1 MDVKEAIRPQSS
13 VAKRDAPDFTEQ
25 LIEPFIQLRNEVDR
39 LFESF
44 PLRLPSLKLDR
55 FVAVPVLETTET
67 DKTYKVTAEIPGIDP
82 KDVEVTFEDGLLR
95 IAGEKKE
102 ERDEN
107 ERGFS
112 LSERSYGAFERL
124 IALPGT
130 VNPDKINARFKNG
143 VLTISIAKD
152 GKKKT
157 PVRRIDIKY
166 SA

>member
-1 MDVKEAIRPQSS
+1 
-13 VAKRDAPDFTEQ
+13 
-25 LIEPFIQLRNEVDR
+25 
-39 LFESF
+39 
-44 PLRLPSLKLDR
+44 
-55 FVAVPVLETTET
+55 VPVLETTET

-102 ERDEN
+102 EREEN

-124 IALPGT
+124 IALPGA

-157 PVRRIDIKY
+157 PVRRIDIKH